1 MNYLL
6 IVLAAP
12 VLLTSGAPALA
23 EQQTDPLRF
32 FEGRTE
38 SQGMV
43 KVIFKKE
50 YWSRSIGQGRIERDG
65 SLTLVQRVEDE
76 GKPAHVR
83 RWRVHEVAPG
93 RFAGTMSD
101 ASGPVT
107 IERTGNRYRFRFS
120 MKGNLNV
127 EQLLTPLPGSKSA
140 SSITKVRRFGLIV
153 ATVEGVVRKALGS

>member
-1 MNYLL
+1 
-6 IVLAAP
+6 LAAP
-12 VLLTSGAPALA
+12 VLLAVSVPASA
-23 EQQTDPLRF
+23 QEEVNPLRF

-43 KVIFKKE
+43 KVMFQKA

-76 GKPAHVR
+76 GKPPHER
-83 RWRVHEVAPG
+83 RWRVREVAPG

-107 IERTGNRYRFRFS
+107 IEKTGDGYRFRFS

-127 EQLLTPLPGSKSA
+127 EQWLTPLPGRKSA
-140 SSITKVRRFGLIV
+140 SSSTKVRRFGLII
-153 ATVEGVVRKALGS
+153 ATVESVIRKAFGT